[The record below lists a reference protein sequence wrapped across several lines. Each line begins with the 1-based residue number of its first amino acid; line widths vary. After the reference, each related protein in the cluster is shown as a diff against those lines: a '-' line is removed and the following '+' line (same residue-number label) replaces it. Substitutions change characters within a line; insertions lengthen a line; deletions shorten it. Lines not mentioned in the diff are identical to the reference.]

1 MVCPIDFISLE
12 IYTTS
17 IENEKI
23 HTIDIL
29 FGKQHSRMNIKNKCI
44 RCKEESTMIKNKFMK
59 RVLTTAL
66 ALSLVMAPVVGVNAA
81 SVSGNSGSSTTT
93 SSSPVTSESSG
104 GTSVSAAEAVEI
116 PTTSSVTV
124 NGQVL
129 TTTVKGAYMSKT
141 VPGTVV
147 MTAADTIAANYGL
160 EAGEQPYVRIYDIN
174 EDNSPAALTSINAA
188 ADAIGGTVVA
198 TVNVE
203 LGKLGGGKFALLAQG
218 GAPITMTF
226 GIPRNM
232 VNAGYTYAM
241 ICVRPGGAV
250 EILPD
255 QDLDPNTVT
264 FATTGGL
271 GAYALV
277 MYPAA

>member
-1 MVCPIDFISLE
+1 MGCPIDFISLE

-66 ALSLVMAPVVGVNAA
+66 ALSLVMAPVVGVSA
-81 SVSGNSGSSTTT
+81 SSGDSSPVSGNSATGTASS
-93 SSSPVTSESSG
+93 
-104 GTSVSAAEAVEI
+104 TSVSAAEAVEI

-218 GAPITMTF
+218 GAPITMVF

-264 FATTGGL
+264 FVTTGGI

>member
-1 MVCPIDFISLE
+1 
-12 IYTTS
+12 
-17 IENEKI
+17 
-23 HTIDIL
+23 
-29 FGKQHSRMNIKNKCI
+29 
-44 RCKEESTMIKNKFMK
+44 MIKNKFMK

-81 SVSGNSGSSTTT
+81 SVSGNSGSSTT

-203 LGKLGGGKFALLAQG
+203 LGKLGRRK
-218 GAPITMTF
+218 
-226 GIPRNM
+226 
-232 VNAGYTYAM
+232 
-241 ICVRPGGAV
+241 VRSSGSGRRSDHHGLRHSPQHAIRIS
-250 EILPD
+250 ILCH
-255 QDLDPNTVT
+255 DLR
-264 FATTGGL
+264 ASRRSG
-271 GAYALV
+271 
-277 MYPAA
+277 

>member
-1 MVCPIDFISLE
+1 
-12 IYTTS
+12 
-17 IENEKI
+17 
-23 HTIDIL
+23 
-29 FGKQHSRMNIKNKCI
+29 MNIKNKCI

-66 ALSLVMAPVVGVNAA
+66 ALSLVMAPVVGVSA
-81 SVSGNSGSSTTT
+81 SSGDSSPVSGNSATGTASS
-93 SSSPVTSESSG
+93 
-104 GTSVSAAEAVEI
+104 TSVSAAEAVEI

-218 GAPITMTF
+218 GAPITMVF

>member
-1 MVCPIDFISLE
+1 MGCPIDFISLE

-17 IENEKI
+17 IENAKI

-66 ALSLVMAPVVGVNAA
+66 ALSLVMAPVVGVSA
-81 SVSGNSGSSTTT
+81 SSGSSSPVSGNSASGTASS
-93 SSSPVTSESSG
+93 
-104 GTSVSAAEAVEI
+104 TSVSTAEAVEI

-218 GAPITMTF
+218 GAPITMVF

>member
-66 ALSLVMAPVVGVNAA
+66 ALSLVMAPVVGVSA
-81 SVSGNSGSSTTT
+81 SSGDSSPVSGNSATGTASS
-93 SSSPVTSESSG
+93 
-104 GTSVSAAEAVEI
+104 TSVSAAEAVEI

-218 GAPITMTF
+218 GAPITMVF

-264 FATTGGL
+264 FVTTGGI

>member
-1 MVCPIDFISLE
+1 
-12 IYTTS
+12 
-17 IENEKI
+17 
-23 HTIDIL
+23 
-29 FGKQHSRMNIKNKCI
+29 
-44 RCKEESTMIKNKFMK
+44 MIKNKFMK

-66 ALSLVMAPVVGVNAA
+66 ALSLVMAPVVGVSA
-81 SVSGNSGSSTTT
+81 SSGSSSPVSGNSASGTASS
-93 SSSPVTSESSG
+93 
-104 GTSVSAAEAVEI
+104 TSVSTAEAVEI

-218 GAPITMTF
+218 GAPITMVF

>member
-1 MVCPIDFISLE
+1 MVCPIDIISLE

-17 IENEKI
+17 IENTKI

-66 ALSLVMAPVVGVNAA
+66 ALSLVMAPVVGVSA
-81 SVSGNSGSSTTT
+81 SSGDSSPVSGNSATGTASS
-93 SSSPVTSESSG
+93 
-104 GTSVSAAEAVEI
+104 TSVSAAEAVEI

-218 GAPITMTF
+218 GAPITMVF

-264 FATTGGL
+264 FVTTGGI